1 MNHGNPKLAS
11 LVDTAIEAIGALLT
25 DPATPPAARL
35 RAAKFILEAV
45 PNHSTPPSQQSA
57 KPAAPATHAAT
68 PRPAPKIG
76 RNDYCPC
83 GSGLKYKKC
92 CLLKIEHAHGAPL
105 AESNLAP
112 ELKASLRSTT
122 VPPPS

>member
-45 PNHSTPPSQQSA
+45 PNHRTPHSQQSA

-92 CLLKIEHAHGAPL
+92 CLEHRSPSSFTAGRQPA
-105 AESNLAP
+105 ADCQM
-112 ELKASLRSTT
+112 ASR
-122 VPPPS
+122 PHPAQPA